1 VGLIYHVAFAA
12 DWNHACQVGEYRVS
26 TRGHTL
32 EEVGFIHCS
41 QGNQVEPVANAVY
54 QGAEDL
60 VLLSIDPDRV
70 RSEIRYEKVHGWED
84 PFPHIHGPLN
94 ADAVVEVNPFR
105 PGPKGR
111 FAFPRTG
118 AP

>member
-1 VGLIYHVAFAA
+1 M
-12 DWNHACQVGEYRVS
+12 S
-26 TRGHTL
+26 TRGRTL

-41 QGNQVEPVANAVY
+41 QRSQVEPVANAVY

-70 RSEIRYEKVHGWED
+70 RSEIRYEHVDGWDE
-84 PFPHIHGPLN
+84 PFPHIYGPLN
-94 ADAVVEVNPFR
+94 TDAVVDVSPFS
-105 PGPKGR
+105 PGPAGR
-111 FAFPRTG
+111 FSFPPTV